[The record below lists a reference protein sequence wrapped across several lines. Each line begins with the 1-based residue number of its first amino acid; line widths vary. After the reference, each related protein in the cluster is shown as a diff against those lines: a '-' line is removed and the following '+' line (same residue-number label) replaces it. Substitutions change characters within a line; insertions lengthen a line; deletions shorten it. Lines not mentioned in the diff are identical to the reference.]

1 MAYENLYKEKNAIEK
16 RKLFCA
22 MLENKKSSDEAILKS
37 AHDIGVYPEKGFNC
51 FIYMYFVDIT
61 AYFSEDNGKES
72 DELPMRF
79 CEAFLIKLMEENYK
93 VVSIPYQDRIIFCLS
108 TEENNAENN
117 GQVLKNSL
125 KQIQNLLRERYAID
139 TLTAVSNYHI
149 GVKGLRRF

>member
-1 MAYENLYKEKNAIEK
+1 
-16 RKLFCA
+16 
-22 MLENKKSSDEAILKS
+22 
-37 AHDIGVYPEKGFNC
+37 
-51 FIYMYFVDIT
+51 MYFVDIT

-149 GVKGLRRF
+149 GVKGLRNGFKEVSRMIRHLKFMGNRSLTVDYSAVSLGCEIEYTYIQ